1 MQHGACWQRTLR
13 MLRHSQ
19 TTHNHG
25 IQAAMSMSAFN
36 HIDISQSLNGIPRVR
51 DSCEFDGT
59 TTTVRQR
66 LIGRLLWP
74 CIGIELRGIGTQS
87 LAERVFRNGC
97 NLNRGL
103 HYVSLASWSCNCDDR
118 RTNWTVDI
126 SVFDNW
132 RMLHGRSA
140 FTGKRRMCGGY
151 STFVLSYF

>member
-19 TTHNHG
+19 TTHNPG

-51 DSCEFDGT
+51 DFCEFDGT

-74 CIGIELRGIGTQS
+74 CIGIGLRGIGTQS
-87 LAERVFRNGC
+87 LAERVFKNGC
-97 NLNRGL
+97 NLNRGR
-103 HYVSLASWSCNCDDR
+103 HYVSLASWSCNCDEGVLIELLIYQSLIIGGCF
-118 RTNWTVDI
+118 TAALNSLESAGCVVVTVR
-126 SVFDNW
+126 F
-132 RMLHGRSA
+132 
-140 FTGKRRMCGGY
+140 
-151 STFVLSYF
+151 SYF